1 MADGGVLRAAFAAH
15 YIRVYLHYV
24 LAATVARRLR
34 RASGYTAVF
43 ACGKWAIMGV
53 LKWLYLLVSLALAG
67 AALAA
72 DPAPR
77 YNVVELQAEAQR
89 EVPNDTLSASLY
101 VELNDA
107 NPAALA
113 DAINKAANDAL
124 RVAKDYKNVRVR
136 SGSNQ
141 TYPVYTKGKL
151 QGWRGRAEIRLESK
165 EFQAASG
172 LIGKLQA
179 SMQLG
184 SLGFSVSPEARRQ
197 AEGELIVEAIGAFR
211 ARAEIARA
219 ALAGRSYKLQRLN
232 LNSGHSAPPPRYA
245 MARTMAAG
253 APEVAA
259 PDFEGGSSQVTVTAA
274 GAIEVLD

>member
-1 MADGGVLRAAFAAH
+1 MGTTKWVF
-15 YIRVYLHYV
+15 
-24 LAATVARRLR
+24 LAA
-34 RASGYTAVF
+34 
-43 ACGKWAIMGV
+43 
-53 LKWLYLLVSLALAG
+53 SLALAG

-89 EVPNDTLSASLY
+89 EVPNDTLSANLY

-124 RVAKDYKNVRVR
+124 RVAKDYKSVRVR
-136 SGSNQ
+136 SGNNQ
-141 TYPVYTKGKL
+141 TYPVYSKGKLL

-165 EFQAASG
+165 DFQAASA

-179 SMQLG
+179 GMQLG
-184 SLGFSVSPEARRQ
+184 NLGFSVSPEARRL
-197 AEGELIVEAIGAFR
+197 AENELIVEAIGAFK
-211 ARAEIARA
+211 ARAEIVRG
-219 ALAGRSYKLQRLN
+219 ALAGRGYKIQRLN
-232 LNSGHSAPPPRYA
+232 LNSGSSGPPPRFA
-245 MARTMAAG
+245 MARAMAAG

-259 PDFEGGSSQVTVTAA
+259 PDLEGGVSLVTVAVA
-274 GAIEVLD
+274 GAVEILD